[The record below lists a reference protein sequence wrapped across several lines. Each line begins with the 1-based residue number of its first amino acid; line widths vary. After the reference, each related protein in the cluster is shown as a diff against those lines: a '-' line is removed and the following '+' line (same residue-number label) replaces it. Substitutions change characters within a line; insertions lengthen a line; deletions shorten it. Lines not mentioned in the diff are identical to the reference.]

1 MGVGALFDFVAE
13 RVSRAP
19 YAIRAVGM
27 EWLWRLA
34 MEPNRLWQR
43 YLIGNLVF
51 LSLVLS
57 YAFAPRRQSEPTT

>member
-1 MGVGALFDFVAE
+1 P
-13 RVSRAP
+13 RAP

-34 MEPNRLWQR
+34 MEPSRLWQR

-57 YAFAPRRQSEPTT
+57 YAFAPRGEGEPTT